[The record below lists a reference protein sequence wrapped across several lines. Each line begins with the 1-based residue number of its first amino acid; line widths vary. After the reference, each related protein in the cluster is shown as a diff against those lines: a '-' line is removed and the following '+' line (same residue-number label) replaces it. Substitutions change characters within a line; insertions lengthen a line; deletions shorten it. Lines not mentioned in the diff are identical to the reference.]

1 MTHPTDH
8 LRRYA
13 EDIASAVSPARSRV
27 AALRAIGASRP
38 ERPHLLPR
46 VAFASLAGL
55 LVLNVAA
62 AGVADAAVPGD
73 ALYAID
79 RAYEALTDAVGLGE
93 DHTTERVAEAWTLME
108 RDDLT
113 GAIDLMATEVTDD
126 SVRQVAGEMK
136 AVGPEHGVSAQHV
149 QSLLEGVQML
159 AHARGDHDSE
169 AWREA
174 RAALDLVGDQV
185 SAAAREQGGSEAPPA
200 AEPGPPDNAG
210 QQGPP
215 DNADPQGPPP
225 DAGPPDNAG
234 QQSPP
239 DNAGEQGPPPDAG
252 PPDDTDDKGPPDEP
266 GQQGSGGGN
275 QSNPG
280 QSGGR
285 P

>member
-8 LRRYA
+8 LRRYG

-27 AALRAIGASRP
+27 AALRAIGASGS

-55 LVLNVAA
+55 LVLNLAA

-79 RAYEALTDAVGLGE
+79 RAYEAVTDAIGLGE

-113 GAIDLMATEVTDD
+113 GAIDLMATEVPDD

-159 AHARGDHDSE
+159 AHARGEHDSE

-185 SAAAREQGGSEAPPA
+185 SAAARVQGGSEPPPA
-200 AEPGPPDNAG
+200 A
-210 QQGPP
+210 
-215 DNADPQGPPP
+215 
-225 DAGPPDNAG
+225 
-234 QQSPP
+234 
-239 DNAGEQGPPPDAG
+239 
-252 PPDDTDDKGPPDEP
+252 
-266 GQQGSGGGN
+266 
-275 QSNPG
+275 
-280 QSGGR
+280 
-285 P
+285 